1 MKIET
6 LPRQFRLTFGEAERA
21 ANECGIA
28 KYRGAKVFRHDDMKA
43 VGYAFLLP
51 FCDAVN
57 PYSWRCFDANG
68 KPTGPQ
74 GLFFL

>member
-1 MKIET
+1 MKTET

-21 ANECGIA
+21 ANECGVD
-28 KYRGAKVFRHDDMKA
+28 KYRAAKVFRTDDMKI

-51 FCDAVN
+51 FCDAVD
-57 PYSWRCFDANG
+57 PYSWRCFDANC
-68 KPTGPQ
+68 KQTAPD